1 MNAKRSDITPELESL
16 FPRIYE
22 VVRQVPRGQVSTYG
36 AIAQIVGRGCDARL
50 VGYAMAGVDDPGV
63 PWQRVINAQ
72 GKISPRAGRGA
83 ELQRMRLEAEGVTF
97 DERGRID
104 LERFGWAGPN
114 PDWAAQHGYHT
125 LEAKEDNSSQPG
137 LFD

>member
-1 MNAKRSDITPELESL
+1 MNIRRSDVTPELEAL

-22 VVRQVPRGQVSTYG
+22 VVKQVPRGQVTTYG
-36 AIAQIVGRGCDARL
+36 AIAQIVGRGCEARL
-50 VGYAMAGVDDPGV
+50 VGYAMAGVDDPDV

-83 ELQRMRLEAEGVTF
+83 ELQRMRLEAEGITF
-97 DERGRID
+97 DARGRID
-104 LERFGWAGPN
+104 LERFGWSGP
-114 PDWAAQHGYHT
+114 DAAWAAQHGYQT
-125 LEAKEDNSSQPG
+125 MKAKEDKSSQPG